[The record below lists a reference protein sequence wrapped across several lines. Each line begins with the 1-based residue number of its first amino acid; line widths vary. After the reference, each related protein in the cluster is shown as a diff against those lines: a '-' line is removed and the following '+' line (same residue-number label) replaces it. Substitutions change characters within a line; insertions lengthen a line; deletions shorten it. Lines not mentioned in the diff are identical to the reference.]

1 MEIVGGDRAGHL
13 QTDRPHL
20 SAWVRFN
27 GNDVAFGCQCN
38 RGDASAKATDD
49 TITFGVPSRNA
60 TIPPG

>member
-1 MEIVGGDRAGHL
+1 
-13 QTDRPHL
+13 L
-20 SAWVRFN
+20 SAAIVPGIFKPIGPNISTWVRFN
-27 GNDVAFGCQCN
+27 GNDVAFGSQCN